1 MQYVVRPSPRCT
13 IDTKRLQLPYVYSP
27 LPANSIRL
35 LLLLPAVNPDAPLHC
50 ELIHRPLSTTA
61 RLDYFEALSYVWGSA
76 DKPHT
81 LTIQPNHSLPITTS
95 LHAALL
101 QLRDGWVAR
110 PLWID
115 AVCINQA
122 DLVERSAQVRLMAE
136 IYFRA
141 SRVIVWLGEAIDNGD
156 VALDDL
162 RAMAAEE
169 AERARGER
177 AVEGPDHDSDN
188 ASATSDSDDASAK
201 AVEDA
206 RDAAILALLR
216 RPWFRRVWVIPTLHR
231 RVSYFQ
237 GELTSAIPWHRSYK
251 KLQQRATF

>member
-1 MQYVVRPSPRCT
+1 MPSDPGPRRT
-13 IDTKRLQLPYVYSP
+13 IDNSAGLIDLQLPYIYSP

-35 LLLLPAVNPDAPLHC
+35 LLLLPAVDPDAPLHC

-61 RLDYFEALSYVWGSA
+61 RLDYFEALSYVWGNA
-76 DKPHT
+76 DKTHT
-81 LTIQPNHSLPITTS
+81 LTIRPGHRLPITTN

-101 QLRDGWVAR
+101 QLRDGWVTRR

-122 DLVERSAQVRLMAE
+122 DLAERSAQVRLMAE

-141 SRVIVWLGEAIDNGD
+141 SRVVVWLGEAGDNGD

-169 AERARGER
+169 AERAGGQRV
-177 AVEGPDHDSDN
+177 VEVPDHDSDH
-188 ASATSDSDDASAK
+188 ASATSDSDDASATNR
-201 AVEDA
+201 ENA

-216 RPWFRRVWVIPTLHR
+216 RPWFRRVWVNLRPLFKESLH
-231 RVSYFQ
+231 FQ
-237 GELTSAIPWHRSYK
+237 EELTSVI
-251 KLQQRATF
+251 